1 MAPYAAKRPQS
12 FAAPGRGGV
21 TLKFHF
27 SLRVLTSSRPRAPAD
42 RPPAV
47 DAPVPARPA
56 PLRWARLTGG
66 QHAVRNNR
74 PRPPMPPAQP
84 LTATRPSLPALA
96 PPALAVRHRVALG
109 VLVLTALTFLAP
121 AAPTYDPWAWIIWG
135 REVLHLDLST
145 VGGPS
150 WKPLPVLF
158 TTPFALF
165 GGLAPDLWLFVARAG
180 TIAGVVLL
188 FTLGRRL
195 AGIAGG
201 VAAAAPYA
209 LAPWTLRNG
218 AMGNSEGLLVA
229 LVLGAVERH
238 LAGRPRAAFLLAV
251 GAALLRPEAWPFV
264 GLYGLWL
271 FWREPRTRA
280 LVAAGFAALPAL
292 WLLPEWWGSG
302 GPLRAAHRAQNPR
315 GDSPAFADDPIRAVL
330 DQFTTMLT
338 PVVGAG
344 VAALVLVVVWRRAPG
359 RRELAVVGALLLV
372 AALWVAEVALM
383 TSDGFSG
390 NARYLVM
397 PAAIVCLAAGVG
409 AGWLLRALLGGRALA
424 GAPAVALAVVVGIGF
439 AVPDAHR
446 VRNDVRAT
454 LYQARVNDG
463 LRVALA
469 RAGGP
474 ARLRACGDIYTG
486 PFQVP
491 VVAWSMHLHTIQVS
505 SFVPRRPA
513 VLFRVRS
520 SPTSRPGPTMRPLG
534 DPAQVH
540 TLGTGGGWRI
550 VGVCR
555 GAA

>member
-1 MAPYAAKRPQS
+1 MASATIGDAA
-12 FAAPGRGGV
+12 
-21 TLKFHF
+21 
-27 SLRVLTSSRPRAPAD
+27 
-42 RPPAV
+42 
-47 DAPVPARPA
+47 
-56 PLRWARLTGG
+56 
-66 QHAVRNNR
+66 
-74 PRPPMPPAQP
+74 MPPAQE
-84 LTATRPSLPALA
+84 LTVSRPSVPSLALPRI
-96 PPALAVRHRVALG
+96 AVRYRLALV
-109 VLVLTALTFLAP
+109 VLGLTALSFLAP

-135 REVLHLDLST
+135 REIVHLDLST
-145 VGGPS
+145 AEGPS
-150 WKPLPVLF
+150 WKPLPVLL
-158 TTPFALF
+158 TTPFSLF
-165 GGLAPDLWLFVARAG
+165 GGIAPDLWVFVARAG
-180 TIAGVVLL
+180 VIAGVVML
-188 FTLGRRL
+188 FRLGRRL
-195 AGIAGG
+195 GGGIPAG

-209 LAPWTLRNG
+209 LATWTLRNG

-238 LAGRPRAAFLLAV
+238 LDGRRRAAFVFAL

-264 GLYGLWL
+264 GVYGLWVL
-271 FWREPRTRA
+271 WRGPRARA
-280 LVAAGFAALPAL
+280 LVIGGFAALPAL

-302 GPLRAAHRAQNPR
+302 DLLRAAHRAQNPR

-372 AALWVAEVALM
+372 AVLWVAEVALM

-491 VVAWSMHLHTIQVS
+491 VVAWNMHLHTIQVS